1 MVSDS
6 TRTIAAI
13 IVVAMALAATTPLFV
28 GAKADGMSLRARDI
42 GPGWQELDRR
52 QDSGLHAFY
61 NSTSVERVIMVK
73 NSTFYIIAY
82 LYTFDSPEHCHIA
95 LNTSRQSVFDVFSPE
110 YIGIGDGGY
119 LIKFPSGG
127 LIGSTISFVMV
138 FEGGFNLTN
147 ITAYAG
153 VRYTQG
159 SIMVSIDVVCLDSDH
174 PSQDWI
180 NYFTIGVGYAQLIKI
195 SMPDGW

>member
-1 MVSDS
+1 MISDS
-6 TRTIAAI
+6 MKTIAVI
-13 IVVAMALAATTPLFV
+13 IVVAMVLAATTPLFV

-52 QDSGLHAFY
+52 QDSGLHAFS

-73 NSTFYIIAY
+73 NSTFYVIAY

-95 LNTSRQSVFDVFSPE
+95 LNATKQSVYDAFSPE
-110 YIGIGDGGY
+110 DVGIGDGGY
-119 LIKFPSGG
+119 FMKFPSGG
-127 LIGSTISFVMV
+127 LIGSNIYFGMIL
-138 FEGGFNLTN
+138 EGGFNLTN
-147 ITAYAG
+147 IKSYAG
-153 VRYTQG
+153 LRYTQG
-159 SIMVSIDVVCLDSDH
+159 SILVIIDVVCLDVNH

-195 SMPDGW
+195 SMPGPW